1 MPKNLL
7 HTRKERVNMSTE
19 QIEKW
24 LNESSLAKEES
35 KAEMEKLSNQSL
47 EKNKLNDPPPLV
59 HNHLLISPKIQH
71 LVRPVNVTLS
81 KLSDRLKK
89 ASMSPI
95 SAGRTSVLLGNC
107 HVSTIKPHLPTT
119 LKPKLVEEIQD
130 NRKDQKKEV
139 LPSTP
144 PSRKLSKDSSFNDG
158 MFHVMNFFNYFVFNY
173 IIHYYYK

>member
-1 MPKNLL
+1 MPKSFL
-7 HTRKERVNMSTE
+7 HSRKERVNMSNE

-35 KAEMEKLSNQSL
+35 KAEMEKLSNHSL
-47 EKNKLNDPPPLV
+47 EKNKHNDVPPPV

-95 SAGRTSVLLGNC
+95 RANRTSILLGNN
-107 HVSTIKPHLPTT
+107 HSPMIKPQLPTAI
-119 LKPKLVEEIQD
+119 KPKLTEDSSKD
-130 NRKDQKKEV
+130 NKKEERKEV
-139 LPSTP
+139 PPCTP

-158 MFHVMNFFNYFVFNY
+158 RFIF
-173 IIHYYYK
+173 

>member
-7 HTRKERVNMSTE
+7 HSRKERVNMSTE

-35 KAEMEKLSNQSL
+35 KAEMEKLSNHSL
-47 EKNKLNDPPPLV
+47 EKNKHSDTPPPI

-95 SAGRTSVLLGNC
+95 SASRTSVLLANSY
-107 HVSTIKPHLPTT
+107 VSTVKPQLPIA
-119 LKPKLVEEIQD
+119 LKSKLEQD
-130 NRKDQKKEV
+130 NVKDDKKEEKKEI
-139 LPSTP
+139 PSSTS

-158 MFHVMNFFNYFVFNY
+158 KLLRKYLEIF
-173 IIHYYYK
+173 